1 METAALSSAFL
12 VGVASGGRSMT
23 GLATIALTTRP
34 GTPSMFLNRAA
45 SAPGRVL
52 LTTGAAA
59 ELVGD
64 KLPTTP
70 SRLSTVGLTSRIVTG
85 AIGGAALAVRT
96 RTNPGIGALCGVVGA
111 VAGSYAGAYWRR
123 WAGTEQ
129 VTAFVAAVAEDLLTV
144 ATAAAASALAPQAR
158 PR

>member
-23 GLATIALTTRP
+23 GLAAIALTTRP
-34 GTPSMFLNRAA
+34 GTPSMFLDRAA
-45 SAPGRVL
+45 GTPGRVL

-64 KLPTTP
+64 KLPSTP
-70 SRLSTVGLTSRIVTG
+70 SRLSPPGLISRVAAG
-85 AIGGAALAVRT
+85 AIGGAALALRT
-96 RTNPGIGALCGVVGA
+96 RANPGLGAVCGAVGA

-123 WAGTEQ
+123 RAGTER

-144 ATAAAASALAPQAR
+144 GTAAAACGLAPQTR
-158 PR
+158 T

>member
-1 METAALSSAFL
+1 METAALTSAFL
-12 VGVASGGRSMT
+12 AGVAAGGRSMT

-34 GTPSMFLNRAA
+34 GTSSMWLDRAA

-64 KLPTTP
+64 KLPSTP
-70 SRLSTVGLTSRIVTG
+70 SRLMPRGLAIRIATG
-85 AIGGAALAVRT
+85 ALGGAALAQRT
-96 RTNPGIGALCGVVGA
+96 RGNPALGALCGGVGA

-129 VTAFVAAVAEDLLTV
+129 VTALVAAVAEDLLTAAV
-144 ATAAAASALAPQAR
+144 AVTAAALAPQSR
-158 PR
+158 